1 MSSATVID
9 QLVIKLGL
17 DPRDFTKGQKQVA
30 ADVLKTQQTVER
42 SGKSMSQQLTSLAT
56 RWIAVGTAVALV
68 KKAVGAIDDV
78 ATRTRQLGIDAKN
91 YDIAADRL
99 RNFENAMVMMGGN
112 AEATRQSVG
121 GFQKAMFDLAYNG
134 QISDSLVMLGR
145 LGVQFQD
152 ASGHARKFQDVVL
165 DTADAIG
172 KAQEQGMTRADAFQ
186 YLQQSGFDPGTAN
199 AILAGRKAVETELG
213 RQQNR
218 TQVTPD
224 ALAGAEH
231 VATSRID
238 KEQQIEAFGVAEV
251 GGGAGNVQAAINQAI
266 AHPVEALHKLGDAA
280 SHAASAVGG
289 WASSAATRLYQ
300 ARFQPTIDAAAQ
312 KYGINP
318 AVLTNLIKTESNFDP
333 KAKSKAGA
341 VGVAQLLPKYFPNAG
356 KNSDD
361 DIDVAAQYLRKLHDS
376 FVKSGDADDDGAWYL
391 ATESYNAGQSR
402 VRGSMKPG
410 GKPLTKETQD
420 YPGKVLNGTGV
431 GQQYLADATPTAGG
445 TAGNNTTVH
454 IDNIAVHTQATN
466 ADQMAGDMDDAVQR
480 KLMAS
485 HAEGGMQ

>member
-1 MSSATVID
+1 MSSTTVID

-17 DPRDFTKGQKQVA
+17 DPRDFTKGEKQVA

-42 SGKSMSQQLTSLAT
+42 SSQSMSRQLTSLAT

-68 KKAVGAIDDV
+68 KKAVNAIDDV

-112 AEATRQSVG
+112 AEAARQSVG

-145 LGVQFQD
+145 LGVEFQD

-172 KAQEQGMTRADAFQ
+172 AAQEQGMTRADAFQ

-199 AILAGRKAVETELG
+199 AILAGRKAVETELA
-213 RQQNR
+213 RQQDR
-218 TQVTPD
+218 IQVTPD
-224 ALAGAEH
+224 ALGAADHVAGA
-231 VATSRID
+231 RID
-238 KEQQIEAFGVAEV
+238 KEQQLEAFGVAEL
-251 GGGAGNVQAAINQAI
+251 GGGAGNIQAAINQAI
-266 AHPVEALHKLGDAA
+266 AHPTEALHKLGDAA
-280 SHAASAVGG
+280 TTAGGVLSG
-289 WASSAATRLYQ
+289 WARAAAGRLFQ
-300 ARFQPTIDAAAQ
+300 ERFTPTINAAAA

-318 AVLTNLIKTESNFDP
+318 AMLSNLIKTESGFDP

-341 VGVAQLLPKYFPNAG
+341 VGVAQLMPKYFPDAG
-356 KNSDD
+356 QDPD
-361 DIDVAAQYLRKLHDS
+361 RDIDTAAEYLRQLHDS
-376 FVKSGDADDDGAWYL
+376 FVKSGDADDAGAWYL
-391 ATESYNAGQSR
+391 AAQSYNAGQSR
-402 VRGSMKPG
+402 VRASRKPG
-410 GKPLTKETQD
+410 GKPLAQETQD
-420 YPGKVLNGTGV
+420 YPGKVLAGV
-431 GQQYLADATPTAGG
+431 DLNQHATDATPTAGSG
-445 TAGNNTTVH
+445 GGSKTDVH
-454 IDNIAVHTQATN
+454 IDRISVHTQATD
-466 ADQMAGDMDDAVQR
+466 ADRMAGDMDEAVQR

>member
-1 MSSATVID
+1 VSSVTVID

-17 DPRDFTKGQKQVA
+17 DPRDFTKGEKQVA

-42 SGKSMSQQLTSLAT
+42 STGSMSKQLTGLAT

-68 KKAVGAIDDV
+68 KKAVNAIDDV
-78 ATRTRQLGIDAKN
+78 ANRTRQLGIDAKN
-91 YDIAADRL
+91 YDVAADRL

-112 AEATRQSVG
+112 AEATRQSVS

-199 AILAGRKAVETELG
+199 AILAGRKAVETELA

-218 TQVTPD
+218 IQVTPD
-224 ALAGAEH
+224 AIQAAEH
-231 VATSRID
+231 VTTSRIE
-238 KEQQIEAFGVAEV
+238 KEQQIEGFKVAEL
-251 GGGAGNVQAAINQAI
+251 GGGAGNVQAAVNEAI
-266 AHPVEALHKLGDAA
+266 AHPVVALHKLGDAA
-280 SHAASAVGG
+280 SHAGSAIAG
-289 WASSAATRLYQ
+289 WARGAVSKLDQ
-300 ARFQPTIDAAAQ
+300 ERFTPTVNAAAQ

-318 AVLTNLIKTESNFDP
+318 VLLRNLIKTESNFNP
-333 KAKSKAGA
+333 RARSKAGA
-341 VGVAQLLPKYFPNAG
+341 VGVAQLLPKYFPDAGQNA
-356 KNSDD
+356 DR
-361 DIDVAAQYLRKLHDS
+361 DIYTAAEYLKQLHDS
-376 FVKSGDADDDGAWYL
+376 FVKSGDADDAGAWYL
-391 ATESYNAGQSR
+391 ATQSYNAGQTR
-402 VRGSMKPG
+402 VRASRKPG

-420 YPGKVLNGTGV
+420 YPGKVLAGV
-431 GQQYLADATPTAGG
+431 DLGQHQTDATPTAGR
-445 TAGNNTTVH
+445 AGGNVTNVQ
-454 IDNIAVHTQATN
+454 IDNIAVHTQATD
-466 ADQMAGDMDDAVQR
+466 ADTIASDMDAAVVR